1 MSDGTPCGAA
11 WADGAAHGAIIG
23 TCWGL
28 TIGDGLFA
36 LNRAPVGGLPPP
48 PPPPGA
54 HASLFR
60 LALQQA
66 PRATA
71 AAALAATAATVGPVA
86 RNAAGFGF
94 VLGGFNAMH
103 CAFERARGKKDP
115 FNRGL
120 AGVLVG
126 GFSVLA
132 TYAGHSVGYAASRE
146 DLADLARLKGPM
158 PPPSPVRF
166 LSAALGTGAAC
177 VLVEMLMED
186 EEGRR

>member
-1 MSDGTPCGAA
+1 VLGPDDRRRPVRAEPRARRRPPAAGAA
-11 WADGAAHGAIIG
+11 AGRARVAVPARAAAGPA
-23 TCWGL
+23 
-28 TIGDGLFA
+28 GDG
-36 LNRAPVGGLPPP
+36 GG
-48 PPPPGA
+48 GA
-54 HASLFR
+54 GGDGG
-60 LALQQA
+60 
-66 PRATA
+66 
-71 AAALAATAATVGPVA
+71 TVGPVA

-158 PPPSPVRF
+158 PPPSPARF